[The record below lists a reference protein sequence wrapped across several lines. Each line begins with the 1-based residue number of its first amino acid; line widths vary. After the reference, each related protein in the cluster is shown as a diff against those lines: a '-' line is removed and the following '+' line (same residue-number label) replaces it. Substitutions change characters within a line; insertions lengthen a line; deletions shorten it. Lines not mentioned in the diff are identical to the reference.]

1 MCGRYVMARTTADL
15 VAEAE
20 AEADAN
26 LELRASWNVAPTSDV
41 PVVLERL
48 VDGRRVREVHV
59 AKWGLVPGWAKDAS
73 VGVRAFN
80 ARSET
85 VLEKP
90 TFRDAV
96 AARRC
101 AVPVDGYY
109 EWKAGPGKARRPFY
123 VSRTDGRPIFLAGLY
138 EWWRDPAKGPGD
150 PQRWLLST
158 TILTVA
164 SPPADSTEPVL
175 RELGELHDRLPL
187 PLSPEAMAAWLDPA
201 ALPRRNPAGTNSAG
215 TSPGGTN
222 AAALVGMAVAQAH
235 PAASDWQVR
244 PAHPEVGN
252 VRNDG
257 EYLLHPDTSAAVDVL
272 F

>member
-1 MCGRYVMARTTADL
+1 MARAAADL

-26 LELRASWNVAPTSDV
+26 LELRTSWNVAPTSDV
-41 PVVLERL
+41 PIVLERL
-48 VDGRRVREVHV
+48 VAGRAARQVHV
-59 AKWGLVPGWAKDAS
+59 AKWGLVPGWAPDPS

-85 VLEKP
+85 VLQKP

-109 EWKAGPGKARRPFY
+109 EWKAGPGKTRRPYF
-123 VSRTDGRPIFLAGLY
+123 VSRTDGAPIFFAGLY
-138 EWWRDPAKGPGD
+138 EWWRDPAKTPGD
-150 PQRWLLST
+150 PQRWLLT
-158 TILTVA
+158 TSVLTVPA
-164 SPPADSTEPVL
+164 PPAGGGAPVL
-175 RELGELHDRLPL
+175 GELADLHDRLPL
-187 PLSPEAMAAWLDPA
+187 PLSARAMAEWLDPVRRDA
-201 ALPRRNPAGTNSAG
+201 AV
-215 TSPGGTN
+215 
-222 AAALVGMAVAQAH
+222 LVGMAVAQAYA
-235 PAASDWQVR
+235 AASDWQVR
-244 PAHPEVGN
+244 PANPAVGN

-257 EYLLHPDTSAAVDVL
+257 PYLLQPDTEPDTAAAGGDVL

>member
-1 MCGRYVMARTTADL
+1 MARATADL

-20 AEADAN
+20 AEADAH
-26 LELRASWNVAPTSDV
+26 LELRTSWNVAPTSNV

-48 VDGRRVREVHV
+48 VNGDRVRQVHV
-59 AKWGLVPGWAKDAS
+59 AKWGLVPGWAKEAS

-109 EWKAGPGKARRPFY
+109 EWKAGPGNTRRPFY
-123 VSRTDGRPIFLAGLY
+123 VTRADGRPIFFAGLY
-138 EWWRDPAKGPGD
+138 EWWRNPSKGPAD
-150 PQRWLLST
+150 PGRWLLST
-158 TILTVA
+158 SILTVA
-164 SPPADSTEPVL
+164 SPPADSAEPVL

-187 PLSPEAMAAWLDPA
+187 PLSPVAMDAWLEPA
-201 ALPRRNPAGTNSAG
+201 ALPGAGS
-215 TSPGGTN
+215 
-222 AAALVGMAVAQAH
+222 AALVGMAVAQAY
-235 PAASDWQVR
+235 PAASDWQLW
-244 PAHPEVGN
+244 PANPAVGN
-252 VRNDG
+252 VRIDG
-257 EYLLHPDTSAAVDVL
+257 PHLLHPDTSAVAEDML

>member
-1 MCGRYVMARTTADL
+1 MARSVGDL

-48 VDGRRVREVHV
+48 VDGRRVRQVHV
-59 AKWGLVPGWAKDAS
+59 ARWGLVPGWAPDPS

-85 VLEKP
+85 VLDKP

-109 EWKAGPGKARRPFY
+109 EWKAGPGGARRPFY
-123 VSRTDGRPIFLAGLY
+123 VSRADGQPIFFAGLY
-138 EWWRDPAKGPGD
+138 EWWRDPAKAPGAPD
-150 PQRWLLST
+150 RWLLST
-158 TILTVA
+158 SILTVA
-164 SPPADSTEPVL
+164 SPPADSPEPVL
-175 RELGELHDRLPL
+175 RELAALHDRLPV
-187 PLSPEAMAAWLDPA
+187 PLAPEAMAAWLDPDA
-201 ALPRRNPAGTNSAG
+201 KDGAPLVALATG
-215 TSPGGTN
+215 
-222 AAALVGMAVAQAH
+222 QAWA
-235 PAASDWQVR
+235 AASDWVLA
-244 PAHPEVGN
+244 PAHQGVGN

-257 EYLLHPDTSAAVDVL
+257 AYLLHPEPAAVEEVL

>member
-1 MCGRYVMARTTADL
+1 MCGRYVMARASADL

-41 PVVLERL
+41 PVVLERF
-48 VDGRRVREVHV
+48 VDGRRVRQVHV
-59 AKWGLVPGWAKDAS
+59 AKWGLVPGWARDAS

-80 ARSET
+80 ARTET

-109 EWKAGPGKARRPFY
+109 EWKTGPGKTRRPFY
-123 VSRTDGRPIFLAGLY
+123 VSRPDGRPIFFAGLY
-138 EWWRDPAKGPGD
+138 EWWRDPARGQAD

-158 TILTVA
+158 SILTVA
-164 SPPADSTEPVL
+164 SPPAEHTEPVL
-175 RELGELHDRLPL
+175 RDLADLHDRLPL
-187 PLSPEAMAAWLDPA
+187 PLSPAAMAAWLDPS
-201 ALPRRNPAGTNSAG
+201 RRDAPE
-215 TSPGGTN
+215 
-222 AAALVGMAVAQAH
+222 LVGAVVSQAYA
-235 PAASDWQVR
+235 AASDWALH
-244 PAHPEVGN
+244 PAHPAVGN

-257 EYLLHPDTSAAVDVL
+257 EYLLHPGEPAGTVEEVL

>member
-1 MCGRYVMARTTADL
+1 MCGRYVMARAAADL

-48 VDGRRVREVHV
+48 VDGRRARQVHV
-59 AKWGLVPGWAKDAS
+59 ARWGLVPGWAKDAS

-109 EWKAGPGKARRPFY
+109 EWMAGPGKVRQPFY
-123 VSRTDGRPIFLAGLY
+123 VSRTDGRPIYFAGLY
-138 EWWRDPAKGPGD
+138 EWWRDPAKDPGD
-150 PQRWLLST
+150 PDRWLLST
-158 TILTVA
+158 SILTVA
-164 SPPADSTEPVL
+164 SPPADSAEPVL
-175 RELGELHDRLPL
+175 RELAGLHDRLPL
-187 PLSPEAMAAWLDPA
+187 PLSPEAMTAWLDSA
-201 ALPRRNPAGTNSAG
+201 ALAGTDTAALL
-215 TSPGGTN
+215 
-222 AAALVGMAVAQAH
+222 AAATGQAYA
-235 PAASDWQVR
+235 AASDWHLR
-244 PAHPEVGN
+244 KAHHGVGN

-257 EYLLHPDTSAAVDVL
+257 AYLLQPDPAAAREDVL

>member
-1 MCGRYVMARTTADL
+1 MARSVGDL

-41 PVVLERL
+41 PVVLERF
-48 VDGRRVREVHV
+48 VEVPGRGRSQVREIHV
-59 AKWGLVPGWAKDAS
+59 ARWGLVPAWARDAS

-90 TFRDAV
+90 TFREAV
-96 AARRC
+96 LSRRC

-109 EWKAGPGKARRPFY
+109 EWKAGPGKVRRPFY
-123 VSRTDGRPIFLAGLY
+123 VSRADGSPIFFAGLY
-138 EWWRDPAKGPGD
+138 EWWRDPAKAEGD
-150 PQRWLLST
+150 PEKWLLST
-158 TILTVA
+158 SILTVA
-164 SPPADSTEPVL
+164 SPPAASAEPVL
-175 RELGELHDRLPL
+175 RELAELHDRLPL
-187 PLSPEAMAAWLDPA
+187 PLSPDAMAAWLDPA
-201 ALPRRNPAGTNSAG
+201 RRDAGTLVALA
-215 TSPGGTN
+215 TEQAY
-222 AAALVGMAVAQAH
+222 AAAAGWVLSEAH
-235 PAASDWQVR
+235 PA
-244 PAHPEVGN
+244 VGN

-257 EYLLHPDTSAAVDVL
+257 EYLLRPGPEDVSAAAVPAEDVL